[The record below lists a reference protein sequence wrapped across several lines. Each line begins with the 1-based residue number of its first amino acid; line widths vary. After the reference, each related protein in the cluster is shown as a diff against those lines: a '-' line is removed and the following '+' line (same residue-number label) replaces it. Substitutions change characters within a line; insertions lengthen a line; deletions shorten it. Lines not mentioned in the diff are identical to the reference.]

1 MRQSRIYF
9 IENSTFTIPPTR
21 NLSKFTGSTKFL
33 NFLDMDVFWGKE
45 AFMMTCGKIL
55 SAWFIIFKQL
65 FKIHMTSQKKTY
77 FDDAKWVGAL
87 LQLINSVPL
96 NNVAATLLF
105 EGRIS
110 LIPSATNVSL
120 VTSMSGPLIICG
132 IHSVE

>member
-1 MRQSRIYF
+1 
-9 IENSTFTIPPTR
+9 
-21 NLSKFTGSTKFL
+21 
-33 NFLDMDVFWGKE
+33 
-45 AFMMTCGKIL
+45 MMTCGKIL

>member
-1 MRQSRIYF
+1 MIYNF
-9 IENSTFTIPPTR
+9 QTTFKNSYDFT
-21 NLSKFTGSTKFL
+21 
-33 NFLDMDVFWGKE
+33 
-45 AFMMTCGKIL
+45 
-55 SAWFIIFKQL
+55 
-65 FKIHMTSQKKTY
+65 KKTY